1 MDQNLKKAFICGVER
16 VAAWSDLLDNINVFP
31 VADGDTGRNLIISLT
46 PLRQLETDR
55 ETICRNL
62 MMSARG
68 NSGNIAAQFFSGLL
82 KSDSIESLPHAAK
95 VGKEMAWNAIN
106 NPVQGTMLTVFDALV
121 NSMDKYSNGDLTKR
135 ITEIIDHL
143 EQAVQ
148 STPELLPTLKQAG
161 VVDSGALGMF
171 IYLEGFF
178 KTLLNQANDF
188 RPIQTTFKGKLEIS
202 SSFKKKAENIFCVD
216 TVIQSDEN
224 VEDNIKQLSST
235 GNNVVIIPHEKYLK
249 IHLHT
254 SDSAQTREIV
264 ESIGQVV
271 QWTEDHIGN
280 QVTAFKPQT
289 TDQAIHIMTDAA
301 GSVTREDSHQL
312 GITLLDSYI
321 TVGHKS
327 LPETFFTPSELY
339 AAMLNGDKVS
349 TSQASVF
356 ERHQYYQSV
365 LHQYGKAL
373 YLCVGSVYTGN
384 YETAMKWKEEND
396 PDNSLVVID
405 TGTASGRLG
414 AIVIATAK
422 FSAKTNDPD
431 AVITFTNRA
440 VQKCEEY
447 VFLDKLKYLAAGG
460 RLSKTSAFFGDLLK
474 KKPVISPL
482 PEGAA
487 KAGILQNSEEQLS
500 FALEK
505 LDKSITKGSSPFI
518 MLEYSDNQEWVQDVA
533 TNEIK
538 NHYPSAEI
546 MLQPLSLTSGAHMGP
561 GTWAIA
567 FLPEDV

>member
-1 MDQNLKKAFICGVER
+1 MDQNLQKAFICGVER
-16 VAAWSDLLDNINVFP
+16 VAAWSDLLDYINVFP

-46 PLRQLETDR
+46 PLRQLDSDR
-55 ETICRNL
+55 GTISRNL

-68 NSGNIAAQFFSGLL
+68 NSGNISAQFFSGLL
-82 KSDSIESLPHAAK
+82 KADSIESLPQAAK

-106 NPVQGTMLTVFDALV
+106 DPVQGTMLTVFDALV
-121 NSMDKYSNGDLTKR
+121 DVMDRRFNGHLTKR

-148 STPELLPTLKQAG
+148 STHELLPTLKKAG

-178 KTLLNQANDF
+178 KTLVNQTNDF
-188 RPIQTTFKGKLEIS
+188 RPIQTAFKGKLQIS
-202 SSFKKKAENIFCVD
+202 SSFTEKAENIFCVD
-216 TVIQSDEN
+216 TVIQSNEN
-224 VEDNIKQLSST
+224 VEEKIKQLSST
-235 GNNVVIIPHEKYLK
+235 GSNVVIIPHEKYLK
-249 IHLHT
+249 VHLHT
-254 SDSAQTREIV
+254 EDTAQTRKMV
-264 ESIGQVV
+264 ESVGQVV
-271 QWTEDHIGN
+271 QWSEDHIGN
-280 QVTAFKPQT
+280 QVTAFKPKT
-289 TDQAIHIMTDAA
+289 VDQAIHIMTDAA
-301 GSVTREDSHQL
+301 GSVTRKDSHQL

-339 AAMLNGDKVS
+339 AAMRKGKKVS

-384 YETAMKWKEEND
+384 YEIALKWKADND
-396 PDNSLVVID
+396 PDNLLIVID

-414 AIVIATAK
+414 VIVLATAK
-422 FSAKTNDPD
+422 YSAGADDPD
-431 AVITFTNRA
+431 AVIAFAKRA

-460 RLSKTSAFFGDLLK
+460 RLSKTSAFFGDILK

-487 KAGILQNSEEQLS
+487 KAGILQNSEEQLA

-505 LDKSITKGSSPFI
+505 LNKSISKDSSPFI
-518 MLEYSDNQEWVQDVA
+518 MLEYSDNQEWVQDAA
-533 TNEIK
+533 TNEIQ

-567 FLPEDV
+567 FLPETL

>member
-1 MDQNLKKAFICGVER
+1 MDQHLQKAFICGIER
-16 VAAWSDLLDNINVFP
+16 IAAWSDLLDHINVFP

-46 PLRQLETDR
+46 PLRFLDKDR
-55 ETICRNL
+55 DVVRRNL
-62 MMSARG
+62 MLSARG

-82 KSDSIESLPHAAK
+82 KADSIETLPQAAK
-95 VGKEMAWNAIN
+95 LGKEMAWQAIN
-106 NPVQGTMLTVFDALV
+106 DPVQGTMLTVFDALV
-121 NSMDKYSNGDLTKR
+121 TEMEQGLNGNSSKR
-135 ITEIIDHL
+135 INEIIDHL

-148 STPELLPTLKQAG
+148 STPELLPALKKAG

-178 KTLLNQANDF
+178 KSLINQTNNF
-188 RPIQTTFKGKLEIS
+188 RLIQTTFKGKLEVS
-202 SSFKKKAENIFCVD
+202 SSFQGNADNVYCVD
-216 TVIQSDEN
+216 TVIHSIEN
-224 VEDNIKQLSST
+224 IEEKIKQLSTTSD
-235 GNNVVIIPHEKYLK
+235 NIVVIPYKNFLK
-249 IHLHT
+249 VHLHT
-254 SDSAQTREIV
+254 KDSSKTRQLLETA
-264 ESIGQVV
+264 GDVV
-271 QWTEDHIGN
+271 QWSEDHIGR
-280 QVTAFKPQT
+280 QVMAFKHAFVE
-289 TDQAIHIMTDAA
+289 QAIHIITDAA
-301 GSVTREDSHQL
+301 GSVTREDANQL

-321 TVGHKS
+321 TVGQKS

-339 AAMLNGDKVS
+339 TAMRKGHKVS

-384 YETAMKWKEEND
+384 YEIAMKWKEAND
-396 PDNSLVVID
+396 PDNRLVVID

-422 FSAKTNDPD
+422 HSLSTNDPN
-431 AVITFTNRA
+431 AVIDFAQRA

-460 RLSKTSAFFGDLLK
+460 RLSKTSAFFGDILK

-487 KAGILQNSEEQLS
+487 KAGILQNNDEQIE

-505 LDKSITKGSSPFI
+505 LKQSIPNDSSPFI
-518 MLEYSDNQEWVQDVA
+518 MLEYSDNQNLV
-533 TNEIK
+533 K
-538 NHYPSAEI
+538 NIVHRKIQSHFPKAEI
-546 MLQPLSLTSGAHMGP
+546 ILRPLSLTSGAHMGP

-567 FLPEDV
+567 FLPATV